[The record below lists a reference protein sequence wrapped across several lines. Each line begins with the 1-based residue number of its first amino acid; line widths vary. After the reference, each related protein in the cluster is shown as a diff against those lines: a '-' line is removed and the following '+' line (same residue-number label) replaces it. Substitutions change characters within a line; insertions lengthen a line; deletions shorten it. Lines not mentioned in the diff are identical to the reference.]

1 MACAISAGYTIDC
14 RENVG
19 GVKAIYIAEFG
30 NITVN
35 EVSGLVTGITKAT
48 GKKFYKFEVPRATAN
63 TSSNATASEENGS
76 LFFTHQVVFPLNK
89 RDATTRNIITT
100 LAKAKIVAVTEDN
113 DGKFRMFGKGQGLYL
128 ASTEAGSGT
137 AMADRNG
144 YNITLTGLETE
155 DFLEVSAGVGAA
167 LETAG

>member
-35 EVSGLVTGITKAT
+35 EVSGLVTGITKVT
-48 GKKFYKFEVPRATAN
+48 GKRFYKFEVPRATAN

-144 YNITLTGLETE
+144 YNITLTGMQTE
-155 DFLEVSAGVGAA
+155 DFLEVSSSVGAT

>member
-1 MACAISAGYTIDC
+1 MTGVQTCALPIS
-14 RENVG
+14 
-19 GVKAIYIAEFG
+19 
-30 NITVN
+30 
-35 EVSGLVTGITKAT
+35 
-48 GKKFYKFEVPRATAN
+48 
-63 TSSNATASEENGS
+63 SSNATASEENGS

-144 YNITLTGLETE
+144 YNITLTGMETE
-155 DFLEVSAGVGAA
+155 DFLEVSASVGAA

>member
-35 EVSGLVTGITKAT
+35 EVSGLVTGITKAG

-76 LFFTHQVVFPLNK
+76 LFFTHQVIFPLNK

-144 YNITLTGLETE
+144 YNITLTGMETE
-155 DFLEVSAGVGAA
+155 DFLEVSSSVGAT